1 MRPGK
6 IAKAVVLITLLGFTL
21 AASGCYGGF
30 NLTRNLYKW
39 NGNIEV
45 NDGKNTNE
53 VVQSA
58 VMVLL
63 WAIPVYQIVILADA
77 LVINSIQFWTG
88 KNPVQ
93 ASAEPIIRAVDQ
105 GDERYV
111 QTFSHDALGK
121 ELRTD
126 YYKKGRYVNTLIV
139 RQEENSLTVAGD
151 LRWGD
156 GRHEAFQVTYA
167 GEETYIIAHT
177 NHAGE
182 QRQWVVPPAEV
193 SSITNRVQMLLASPL
208 AGEADFTGLPLQ

>member
-1 MRPGK
+1 MRPRK
-6 IAKAVVLITLLGFTL
+6 SAKAVVLITLLGFTL

-39 NGNIEV
+39 NGNIDV
-45 NDGKNTNE
+45 NADKKTNQ

-58 VMVLL
+58 VMVVL
-63 WAIPVYQIVILADA
+63 WAIPVYQLAILADA
-77 LVINSIQFWTG
+77 LVVNSIQFWTG
-88 KNPVQ
+88 KNPVE
-93 ASAEPIIRAVDQ
+93 ASAEPLIRTVDK

-111 QTFSHDALGK
+111 QTFSRNALGR
-121 ELRTD
+121 EMRTD

-139 RQEENSLTVAGD
+139 RQEENSLTVTGD

-156 GRHEAFQVTYA
+156 GRHEAFRVTYA
-167 GEETYIIAHT
+167 GEETYIVAHT
-177 NHAGE
+177 NDAGE

-208 AGEADFTGLPLQ
+208 AGDAVFAGLPLQ